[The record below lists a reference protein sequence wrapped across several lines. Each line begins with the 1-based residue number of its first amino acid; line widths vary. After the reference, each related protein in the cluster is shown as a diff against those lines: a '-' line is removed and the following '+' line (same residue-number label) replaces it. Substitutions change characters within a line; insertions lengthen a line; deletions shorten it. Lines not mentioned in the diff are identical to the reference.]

1 VLREGDGCAE
11 GKMEVFAVKMPRAC
25 VRVHSWSLGFS
36 PPVLDVVDVESI

>member
-1 VLREGDGCAE
+1 
-11 GKMEVFAVKMPRAC
+11 MEVRKEKWKCLQLRCHVRAC